1 MSFYSFLNDGFMR
14 KYFTKKNI
22 VSQPL
27 LVKSKTDGNQLKKR
41 LRQWQHSRSWARLI
55 CEAEK
60 MWSLESRELRRLGAM
75 ELIQLQNEM
84 PFNVRRRVNFWLVR
98 YSGST
103 RFED

>member
-1 MSFYSFLNDGFMR
+1 MR
-14 KYFTKKNI
+14 NYFTKKKYI
-22 VSQPL
+22 VGQPHF
-27 LVKSKTDGNQLKKR
+27 VKSRTDGNELKKR

-60 MWSLESRELRRLGAM
+60 MWSLESKELKRLGAM

-84 PFNVRRRVNFWLVR
+84 PFNVRRRVNFWLVK
-98 YSGST
+98 YSGAT

>member
-1 MSFYSFLNDGFMR
+1 MR
-14 KYFTKKNI
+14 NYFTKKKYI
-22 VSQPL
+22 VGQPPF
-27 LVKSKTDGNQLKKR
+27 VKSRTDGNELKKR

-60 MWSLESRELRRLGAM
+60 MWSLESKELKRLGAM

-84 PFNVRRRVNFWLVR
+84 PFNVRRRVNFWLVK
-98 YSGST
+98 YSGAT

>member
-1 MSFYSFLNDGFMR
+1 MS
-14 KYFTKKNI
+14 KYFTMENI
-22 VSQPL
+22 VIQVP
-27 LVKSKTDGNQLKKR
+27 LVKRKTDGKELKKR

-60 MWSLESRELRRLGAM
+60 MWSLESKELKRLGAI

-98 YSGST
+98 YSGAT
-103 RFED
+103 RLEE

>member
-1 MSFYSFLNDGFMR
+1 MSKNL
-14 KYFTKKNI
+14 TKKNI
-22 VSQPL
+22 VCQFPL
-27 LVKSKTDGNQLKKR
+27 VRDKREGSELKKR

-60 MWSLESRELRRLGAM
+60 MWSLESRELKRLGAM

-98 YSGST
+98 YSGAT
-103 RFED
+103 RLEE

>member
-1 MSFYSFLNDGFMR
+1 MR

-22 VSQPL
+22 VVQFP
-27 LVKSKTDGNQLKKR
+27 LVKSKTDGGDLKKR

-60 MWSLESRELRRLGAM
+60 MWSLESRELKRLGAM

-84 PFNVRRRVNFWLVR
+84 PFNVRRRVNFWLVK
-98 YSGST
+98 YSGAT
-103 RFED
+103 RLEA

>member
-1 MSFYSFLNDGFMR
+1 MR

-22 VSQPL
+22 VGQCP
-27 LVKSKTDGNQLKKR
+27 LVKSKADGNELKKR

-60 MWSLESRELRRLGAM
+60 MWSLESRELKRLGAL

-84 PFNVRRRVNFWLVR
+84 PFNVRRRVNVWLVR
-98 YSGST
+98 YSGAT
-103 RFED
+103 RIED

>member
-1 MSFYSFLNDGFMR
+1 MR

-22 VSQPL
+22 VVQFP
-27 LVKSKTDGNQLKKR
+27 LVKSKADGHELKKR

-60 MWSLESRELRRLGAM
+60 MWSLESRELKRLGAI

-84 PFNVRRRVNFWLVR
+84 PFNVRRRVNFWLVK
-98 YSGST
+98 YSGAT
-103 RFED
+103 RLQD